1 MKKILLAED
10 NDNLREL
17 SADFLIANGYEV
29 TACEDGLMAWEAVQ
43 ENRYDLIFL
52 DVMMPEMDG
61 FELCKKIREIESVP
75 IIFLTAKVAE
85 EDQLHGFN
93 IGADDYII
101 KPFSL
106 PVLLAKVKVILERN
120 NHVGEWIV
128 AGVIKM
134 QPIEKKV
141 LVAEREI
148 SLTSLDFD
156 LLLYFIQNSKR
167 VLTREQILIKVWGY
181 DYEGTDRSV
190 DTHVKSLRKALGEY
204 GKAIRTVVKT
214 GYVFDI

>member
-17 SADFLIANGYEV
+17 CADFLIANGYEV

-43 ENRYDLIFL
+43 ENRYDLILL

-128 AGVIKM
+128 AGAIKM